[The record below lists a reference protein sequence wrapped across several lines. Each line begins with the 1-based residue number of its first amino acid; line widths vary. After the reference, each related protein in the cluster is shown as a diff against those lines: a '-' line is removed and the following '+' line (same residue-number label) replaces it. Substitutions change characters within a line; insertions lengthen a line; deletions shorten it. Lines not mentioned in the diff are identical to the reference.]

1 MRKLLLTI
9 LFVMILPSGV
19 LAHSHME
26 TSVPEDGAT
35 VTEPLEEIV
44 LTFSA
49 GIEEGSKLV
58 LTGGEGE
65 TEFEEMVVE
74 GDRLTGIL
82 TAPLPDGEWTLGW
95 EVISEDGHPI
105 SGELSFTAAAGI
117 TAEGEQPAGGNAE
130 EAAGQEESSGEEE
143 ISVEE
148 EAAEQ
153 EEAVSGETA
162 DDVTETADEE
172 SGNGMMTGVLIAVVL
187 ILIAVIFFSL
197 RKKR

>member
-1 MRKLLLTI
+1 MRKLLLAI
-9 LFVMILPSGV
+9 LFVMILPSGA

-35 VTEPLEEIV
+35 VTDPLEEIV

-49 GIEEGSKLV
+49 RIEEGSKLV

-65 TEFEEMVVE
+65 AEFEEMVVE
-74 GDRLTGIL
+74 GERLTGIL
-82 TAPLPDGEWTLGW
+82 PAPLPDGEWTLGW

-117 TAEGEQPAGGNAE
+117 TAEEERPADGN
-130 EAAGQEESSGEEE
+130 GEESAVQVEDSGEEDA
-143 ISVEE
+143 SAEE
-148 EAAEQ
+148 ET
-153 EEAVSGETA
+153 VSEETA
-162 DDVTETADEE
+162 EDVTENADED
-172 SGNGMMTGVLIAVVL
+172 GNGMMTGVLIAVVL

>member
-35 VTEPLEEIV
+35 VTEALEEIV

-49 GIEEGSKLV
+49 GIEEGSKLI

-65 TEFEEMVVE
+65 AEFREMVVE

-82 TAPLPDGEWTLGW
+82 SAPLPDGEWTLGW

-105 SGELSFTAAAGI
+105 SGELSFTVAAGI
-117 TAEGEQPAGGNAE
+117 TAEEEQPADGNVQE
-130 EAAGQEESSGEEE
+130 PAGQEESNGEEDA
-143 ISVEE
+143 SVEE
-148 EAAEQ
+148 ET
-153 EEAVSGETA
+153 AVSEETA